1 MSDITTHVELRSNRA
16 TVWLSAA
23 ILFCALAWLGHRL
36 VFAQF
41 QNYDDEGYL
50 LLTVQQFLRG
60 LPLYDEVYTQYGPA
74 YYLWQQILHTL
85 MGIPV
90 THDATRVVTVL
101 VWLVSAVLVGT
112 IVWLLTQRTLL
123 TAIGTAVAFLHL
135 TQLTFEP
142 GHPQELCL
150 LGVLGAVTLTMW
162 RLVVNKHL
170 GVAASMGVW
179 VLVSITALT
188 KLNVGAFLAAA
199 LTLGLVTSLRH
210 ARWRT
215 AFERIVMA
223 ATMAAVPALMRG
235 DLLRSDIAAW
245 IVVVWSGLLAAFIA
259 RTKDVAADGV
269 VTASDLI
276 AGAAG
281 FAIGSAAIAAII
293 VMEGTSFGALFEG
306 LFVAPLLLPK
316 VFWRPL
322 PVPLVVAALAPA
334 LLFAAWY
341 SLRGPIARQRW
352 MAYAAPACGLLMFL
366 LSIAKAYQV
375 LFAVGP
381 LLVWLVLAD
390 RSGNPGERAAR
401 GILAFAAIL
410 LALQAY
416 PMPDGTQIVLGT
428 VLFVPVALVTIA
440 GAARS
445 LGANRS
451 STAQSSIGRRA
462 ILATLAV
469 AVAANIG
476 TKAQRLYAR
485 GIPLAMPG
493 ARTVRTTERDAAT
506 YWWLSANLRENC
518 DAFIT
523 APGLNSLH
531 FWTAMAPVSNLNT
544 TLWPLLFNAD
554 QQGRILAAAA
564 SVERLCV
571 AWSPRRMEALTSAPD
586 AASRPLIV
594 WLRQEFEPRARFGD
608 WEFRMRRGSAATHVY
623 EGRWVDEGGIALDL
637 PSIGHDAVARVAVV
651 ELQDAERTLGDS
663 ARGEEVVVL
672 DEHGAHM
679 RVDAGID
686 VSKRRRITVRAPVVA
701 SSSNRHS
708 VVVRL
713 WTRDGRPLAIVPVVD
728 DAPHGRVPPRAD
740 CASDRAMTS
749 CRALCR
755 RAGHPHEQCPS

>member
-1 MSDITTHVELRSNRA
+1 MRDITTHTTLRSSRA
-16 TVWLSAA
+16 TVWVSAA
-23 ILFCALAWLGHRL
+23 ILLCALAWLGHRL

-112 IVWLLTQRTLL
+112 IVWLLTQRPLL

-170 GVAASMGVW
+170 GVAASMCVA
-179 VLVSITALT
+179 VLLSITALT

-199 LTLGLVTSLRH
+199 LTLGLVTSLRR

-215 AFERIVMA
+215 AFERIVLA

-235 DLLRSDIAAW
+235 DLRRSDIAAW

-259 RTKDVAADGV
+259 RTKDAAADGVAADGV
-269 VTASDLI
+269 VTVSDLI

-281 FAIGSAAIAAII
+281 FAIGSVAIAVAI
-293 VMEGTSFGALFEG
+293 VMKGTSFGALFEG

-322 PVPLVVAALAPA
+322 PVPLLVAAVAPA
-334 LLFAAWY
+334 LLFALWY
-341 SLRGPIARQRW
+341 LQRGPIARQRW
-352 MAYAAPACGLLMFL
+352 MAYAAPVCGFLMFL

-375 LFAVGP
+375 LFALGP
-381 LLVWLVLAD
+381 LLVWLVLPD
-390 RSGNPGERAAR
+390 RSGHPGERAAR

-428 VLFVPVALVTIA
+428 VLFVPIALVTMA

-451 STAQSSIGRRA
+451 STGQRSVGRRA

-476 TKAQRLYAR
+476 TTAQGLYAR

-586 AASRPLIV
+586 AASRPLV
-594 WLRQEFEPRARFGD
+594 LWLRQEFEPRARFGD
-608 WEFRMRRGSAATHVY
+608 WELRMRRGSAATHVY
-623 EGRWVDEGGIALDL
+623 EGRWVDGGGIALNL
-637 PSIGHDAVARVAVV
+637 PSMGDDAVARVAVV
-651 ELQDAERTLGDS
+651 ELEDAERTLGDS

-672 DEHGAHM
+672 DEDGARM

-686 VSKRRRITVRAPVVA
+686 VSKPRRLTVRPAVTA
-701 SSSNRHS
+701 AASSNRHS

-713 WTRDGRPLAIVPVVD
+713 WARDGQRLAVVPVVD
-728 DAPHGRVPPRAD
+728 DAPHDRVPA
-740 CASDRAMTS
+740 
-749 CRALCR
+749 
-755 RAGHPHEQCPS
+755 AGRLRQ